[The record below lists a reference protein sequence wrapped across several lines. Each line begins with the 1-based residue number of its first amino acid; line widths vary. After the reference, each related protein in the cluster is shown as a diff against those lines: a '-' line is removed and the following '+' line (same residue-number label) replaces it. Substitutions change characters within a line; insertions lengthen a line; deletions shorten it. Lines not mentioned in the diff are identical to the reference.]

1 MNILASGLSARSILL
16 AALCAGLAFPSAASA
31 AVKHPKQRPVLCP
44 LLYEPVCTRTSLG
57 VLTTYTNAC
66 LAEADGAAV
75 IARGSCSSA
84 DCPPAE
90 LPVCGRKGGAN
101 RVFLNRC
108 AADKAGAMVIAAGA
122 CPEVCSQEIE
132 WVCAVNEAGRR
143 SDYGNACQAMIAGA
157 RVLHP
162 GKCIAK
168 PACAVEGLRV
178 CALDV
183 RTGQELD
190 YANLC
195 LAEIANATF
204 LRKGRCVEGRLRKLF
219 KRRGAQP

>member
-1 MNILASGLSARSILL
+1 MNM
-16 AALCAGLAFPSAASA
+16 LAFGWWARAGFFAVLIASLAVASTAGA
-31 AVKHPKQRPVLCP
+31 AVKKAKKRLAPCP

-90 LPVCGRKGGAN
+90 LPVCGRQGGAN

-108 AADKAGAMVIAAGA
+108 AADKVGAMVIAVGA

-132 WVCAVNEAGRR
+132 WVCAVNEAGKR

-162 GKCIAK
+162 GKCVAK
-168 PACAVEGLRV
+168 PACASEGLRV

-183 RTGQELD
+183 RNGEELD

-204 LRKGRCVEGRLRKLF
+204 LRKGRCVEGRMRKLF
-219 KRRGAQP
+219 KRKKAEP